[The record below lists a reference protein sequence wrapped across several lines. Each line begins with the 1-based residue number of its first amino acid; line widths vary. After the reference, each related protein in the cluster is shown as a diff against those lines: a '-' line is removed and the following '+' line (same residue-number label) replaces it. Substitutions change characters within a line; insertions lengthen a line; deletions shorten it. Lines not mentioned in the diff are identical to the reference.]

1 MKILLITLFNSF
13 SLITYSQITENS
25 MSKSDSSKYNLIIGK
40 WCYTASEDNY
50 MKLENIN
57 TRNSLLSDCSGLIFY
72 KNNLVEEVVASN
84 RLVFFSKR
92 VTRYVIE
99 NSILTLSYSLKNG
112 QLENENYEI
121 ILIEKNKIILKH
133 Q

>member
-1 MKILLITLFNSF
+1 
-13 SLITYSQITENS
+13 
-25 MSKSDSSKYNLIIGK
+25 
-40 WCYTASEDNY
+40 

-99 NSILTLSYSLKNG
+99 NSILTLSYILKNG